1 MQPRRLSVYAL
12 TCFGTLVGIIWYC
25 LGLNV
30 HSIQYPCISSTLS
43 PVSKRLENSLV
54 NVSANNAIR
63 YDNNEKRIVMIYALQ
78 DEQDWTN
85 PILNYTYPPWYTYS
99 LPVI

>member
-1 MQPRRLSVYAL
+1 MLVEKARIYRSLPELSSPSRSYWNIAL
-12 TCFGTLVGIIWYC
+12 GDVSGVSEK
-25 LGLNV
+25 GSV
-30 HSIQYPCISSTLS
+30 VSDDVIQ
-43 PVSKRLENSLV
+43 
-54 NVSANNAIR
+54 
-63 YDNNEKRIVMIYALQ
+63 YDNNEKRIIMIYALQ